1 MEADGPCAAPQGNDI
16 TDSVSDP
23 LYNFGL
29 VLISMSLVLAIN
41 FYNNVLG
48 INNRLVIIIMDKG

>member
-1 MEADGPCAAPQGNDI
+1 MEADGLCAAPQGNDI

-48 INNRLVIIIMDKG
+48 TNNRLVSIIWSQG